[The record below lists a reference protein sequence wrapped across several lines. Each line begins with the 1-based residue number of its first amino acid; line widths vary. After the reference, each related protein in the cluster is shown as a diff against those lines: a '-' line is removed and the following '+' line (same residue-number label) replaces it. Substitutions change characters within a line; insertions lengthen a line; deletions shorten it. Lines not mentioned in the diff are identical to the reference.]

1 MKEDIRSLIAES
13 ILCKI
18 EKNRAA
24 ADMITNEGAKKMI
37 EAEINRLNFILGSLD
52 DIITII

>member
-1 MKEDIRSLIAES
+1 MKEDIRNLIAES

-37 EAEINRLNFILGSLD
+37 EDEINRLNFILGSLD

>member
-1 MKEDIRSLIAES
+1 MKEDIINLIAES
-13 ILCKI
+13 IRCKI

-37 EAEINRLNFILGSLD
+37 EAEINRLNIILRSLD